1 VIKLDNLE
9 GLTNQELL
17 REFNNL
23 RVPIM
28 NAFDILFH
36 CPKQGEGK
44 VLCAECNEKCGN
56 YEEFTVAL
64 EYEKLVKSELK
75 KRNLKYPIFWT

>member
-1 VIKLDNLE
+1 LDNLE

-36 CPKQGEGK
+36 CPKQGE
-44 VLCAECNEKCGN
+44 EK
-56 YEEFTVAL
+56 YSAQSAM
-64 EYEKLVKSELK
+64 KSVVTMK
-75 KRNLKYPIFWT
+75 NLL